1 MAASDLENRW
11 RVVLDLRTSRRC
23 VQTHNPRDDEKMCQ
37 PADERAFPIFYYRKQ
52 VKSYVVCTERLCM
65 PVRELVAIVHRV

>member
-1 MAASDLENRW
+1 VAASDLENRW

-23 VQTHNPRDDEKMCQ
+23 VQTHNPRDDEKICQ

-52 VKSYVVCTERLCM
+52 VKS
-65 PVRELVAIVHRV
+65 